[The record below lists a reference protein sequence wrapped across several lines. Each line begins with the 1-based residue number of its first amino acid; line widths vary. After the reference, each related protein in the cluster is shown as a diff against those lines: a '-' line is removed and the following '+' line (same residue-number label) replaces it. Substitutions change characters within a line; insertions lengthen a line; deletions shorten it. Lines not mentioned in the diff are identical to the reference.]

1 MIIKSQSSVLSRN
14 IYGNN
19 FKDIWTPWYVTL
31 DLKNNTLEVLKKNW
45 YLIGIDRQ
53 IIPFK
58 NIRKF
63 DIDEHLFGCDIQIKI
78 YGGLIKAKCLKKR
91 SANQIRNQVLI
102 KISSLK
108 SKSF

>member
-1 MIIKSQSSVLSRN
+1 MIIKSQSSVLSR
-14 IYGNN
+14 IFFGNN

-53 IIPFK
+53 IIPLK

-63 DIDEHLFGCDIQIKI
+63 DIDEHLFGCGIQIKI

>member
-1 MIIKSQSSVLSRN
+1 MIIKSQSSVLSR
-14 IYGNN
+14 IFFGNN

-58 NIRKF
+58 NK
-63 DIDEHLFGCDIQIKI
+63 
-78 YGGLIKAKCLKKR
+78 
-91 SANQIRNQVLI
+91 
-102 KISSLK
+102 
-108 SKSF
+108 